1 MNKVSKIKMS
11 LAILLTLF
19 AVFTIGNGIA
29 LKYSEKKFFV
39 VADQIATRDLD
50 NLLEHTDKLLAEAEV
65 SALNLRALATTNP
78 DVLSS
83 DIYAVMDRFMVDNP
97 HLYGVVISFDPDV
110 VRKRGIAVPVTFC
123 QGSKREGF
131 RHYGMEAS
139 SLAQYNHTEWY
150 EGAKKSG
157 KGYWAHPL
165 RAANGILL
173 APYSM
178 PFYDKDGSF
187 MGVICCDI
195 SLEQLNGYISKA
207 APYPDAVV
215 TLMDQSFKFV
225 SHPNPDYVLKMTFDR
240 LMAESNVQ
248 MDKRIFTEM
257 KVARRGSSS
266 YEGGGGTHLIYYAPV
281 RKADWTL
288 TIDFPAQNVYAH
300 VDEVKMCMLLNMFFG
315 MIIFGFVCWRLMKV
329 IDRYEK
335 AAAQKAMMQGE
346 LNIAATIQKG
356 MLPKLY
362 PAFPDVKEL
371 DVYGMLVPAK
381 EVGGDLF
388 DYFIRD
394 GKFFFCIGDVSGKG
408 VPASLFMAVLRSLF
422 RNVSLHEDNPSQ
434 IATALN
440 TALSEGNDQNMFCT
454 MMLGVLDISTGYLR
468 FCNCG
473 HNAPVVRRIKG
484 DGTCKVSFEKVETN
498 IAVGIFEGFPYRAQE
513 TVMKPGEALFLYTD
527 GITEAENTTK
537 ELYGDDRL
545 LEALAAAR
553 NDSMQTA
560 KDYVEYV
567 YRNVKSFSGAAS
579 QSDDITMVMI
589 EYKGK

>member
-1 MNKVSKIKMS
+1 
-11 LAILLTLF
+11 
-19 AVFTIGNGIA
+19 
-29 LKYSEKKFFV
+29 
-39 VADQIATRDLD
+39 
-50 NLLEHTDKLLAEAEV
+50 
-65 SALNLRALATTNP
+65 
-78 DVLSS
+78 
-83 DIYAVMDRFMVDNP
+83 
-97 HLYGVVISFDPDV
+97 
-110 VRKRGIAVPVTFC
+110 
-123 QGSKREGF
+123 
-131 RHYGMEAS
+131 
-139 SLAQYNHTEWY
+139 
-150 EGAKKSG
+150 
-157 KGYWAHPL
+157 
-165 RAANGILL
+165 
-173 APYSM
+173 
-178 PFYDKDGSF
+178 
-187 MGVICCDI
+187 
-195 SLEQLNGYISKA
+195 
-207 APYPDAVV
+207 
-215 TLMDQSFKFV
+215 
-225 SHPNPDYVLKMTFDR
+225 
-240 LMAESNVQ
+240 
-248 MDKRIFTEM
+248 
-257 KVARRGSSS
+257 
-266 YEGGGGTHLIYYAPV
+266 
-281 RKADWTL
+281 
-288 TIDFPAQNVYAH
+288 
-300 VDEVKMCMLLNMFFG
+300 
-315 MIIFGFVCWRLMKV
+315 MKV

-388 DYFIRD
+388 DYFICD

-434 IATALN
+434 IANALN
-440 TALSEGNDQNMFCT
+440 TALSEGNDQNMFRT
-454 MMLGVLDISTGYLR
+454 MMLGVLDISNGCLR

-473 HNAPVVRRIKG
+473 HNAPVVRRIKE